1 MAVSL
6 DKEHRWWVLAVVALI
21 VVLMAVAYKFA
32 RPGLPSEVVMST
44 GGSGGAYEAFGKK
57 YAAALAEEG
66 VTLTLK
72 SSNGAVENL
81 ARLTDDNAGVDVAL
95 VQSGV
100 ADRENM
106 QDSRLVSLGSM
117 FYEPL
122 WVFYHPG
129 AFAQPVTS
137 IAQLAGKR
145 IAVGAQ
151 GSGTRVLVADVL
163 ALHAISAQNA
173 TFAELSTQASVDQLH
188 AGTVDAAFV
197 VGAVGAPLVQALFR
211 DATLRVADLAL
222 AETYS
227 RLKPNLSVVTLSAGV
242 IDLPTMI
249 PAAPVRTIAATSSLI
264 VRDDL
269 HPAVIFLLMKA
280 AKKLHNPGGAL
291 SKTNEFPSI
300 ALQQDFPV
308 AAEAE
313 RFAKEGVPFLYRY
326 LPFKVANFASRAI
339 IFLVPL
345 LALLLPLTDWL
356 PKLYGMRIKSRLF
369 AHYREM
375 KRIDEQV
382 RNAKTRD
389 ELDVAERE
397 LDALDAAVGQMA
409 IPNGYSND
417 QFGIRD
423 DLDLVRTRVQ
433 RRRESLAA
441 A

>member
-1 MAVSL
+1 MSVSL

-21 VVLMAVAYKFA
+21 VVLMGVAYKFA

-57 YAAALAEEG
+57 YASALAEEG

-81 ARLTDDNAGVDVAL
+81 ARLSDESSGVDVAL
-95 VQSGV
+95 VQSGI
-100 ADRENM
+100 ADRETM
-106 QDSRLVSLGSM
+106 QESGLVSLGSM

-122 WVFYHPG
+122 WVFYRPG
-129 AFAQPVTS
+129 AFAKPVTS

-151 GSGTRVLVADVL
+151 GSGTRVLVSDVL
-163 ALHAISAQNA
+163 ALHSITAQNA
-173 TFAELSTQASVDQLH
+173 TFAELAAQASVDQLR
-188 AGTVDAAFV
+188 AGAVDVAFI
-197 VGAVGAPLVQALFR
+197 VGAVGAPLVQTAFR
-211 DATLRVADLAL
+211 DVTLRVADLEL

-227 RLKPNLSVVTLSAGV
+227 RLKPNLSVVTLSPGV

-249 PAAPVRTIAATSSLI
+249 PAVPVRTIAATSSLI

-269 HPAVIFLLMKA
+269 HPAVVFLLMKA
-280 AKKLHNPGGAL
+280 AKKLHNSGGVL

-300 ALQQDFPV
+300 ALLQDFPV
-308 AAEAE
+308 AVEAE

-339 IFLVPL
+339 VFLLPL

-369 AHYREM
+369 AHYKAM
-375 KRIDEQV
+375 KRIDERV
-382 RNAKTRD
+382 RHAQTRD
-389 ELDVAERE
+389 ELDAAEQE
-397 LDALDAAVGQMA
+397 LDTLDSAIGQMA

-417 QFGIRD
+417 QFSIRD

-433 RRRESLAA
+433 RRREVLGAA
-441 A
+441 

>member
-1 MAVSL
+1 MAIAL
-6 DKEHRWWVLAVVALI
+6 DKEHRWWALAVVALI
-21 VVLMAVAYKFA
+21 AALMGIAYKFA

-72 SSNGAVENL
+72 SSNGSVENL
-81 ARLTDDNAGVDVAL
+81 AQLSDEKSGVDVAFI
-95 VQSGV
+95 QSGI
-100 ADRENM
+100 ADREKM
-106 QDSRLVSLGSM
+106 EDSGLVSLGSL

-122 WVFYHPG
+122 WVFYRPA
-129 AFAQPVTS
+129 AFTQPVTS

-151 GSGTRVLVADVL
+151 GSGTRVLVGDVL
-163 ALHAISAQNA
+163 GLHAISAQNA
-173 TFAELSTQASVDQLH
+173 TFTELAAQASVDQLR
-188 AGTVDAAFV
+188 AGSVDAAFI
-197 VGAVGAPLVQALFR
+197 VGAVGAPLVQAAFR
-211 DATLRVADLAL
+211 DTTLRVADLAL

-227 RLKPNLSVVTLSAGV
+227 RLKPSLSMVTLPAGV
-242 IDLPTMI
+242 IDLPALI
-249 PAAPVRTIAATSSLI
+249 PATAVRTIAATSSLI
-264 VRDDL
+264 VREDL
-269 HPAVIFLLMKA
+269 HPAVIFLLMRA

-291 SKTNEFPSI
+291 SKNNEFPSI

-326 LPFKVANFASRAI
+326 LPFKVANFASRAV
-339 IFLVPL
+339 IFVLPL

-356 PKLYGMRIKSRLF
+356 PKLYGMRVKSRLF
-369 AHYREM
+369 AHYKAM
-375 KRIDEQV
+375 KRIDERV
-382 RNAKTRD
+382 RNAQTRAELDAAEQELD
-389 ELDVAERE
+389 ELDS
-397 LDALDAAVGQMA
+397 AVGQMA

-417 QFGIRD
+417 QFSIRD

-433 RRRESLAA
+433 RRRVSLATA
-441 A
+441 

>member
-6 DKEHRWWVLAVVALI
+6 DKEHRWWVVAVVALI

-122 WVFYHPG
+122 WVFYRPG

-345 LALLLPLTDWL
+345 LALLLPLTDWM